1 MEHRR
6 SAASRGITLV
16 ELMIVVAIIG
26 VLAVLATVG
35 YGKWVSSS
43 KMAEG
48 TNMVAAI
55 RNGQENYFSQAGK
68 YLDVSKT
75 LNKGDLFPA
84 MTPTDAK
91 VPWVGECVWC
101 NVVGG
106 FQKLGVKSDK
116 PVYFG
121 YATVAGDETKDPD
134 ARGAVF
140 TEKGSAVKWTNE
152 AGGVPFTKPWF
163 IVAALADTNGNGK
176 YAGVCATSFGS
187 RVIIDNE
194 GE

>member
-1 MEHRR
+1 MEYRR
-6 SAASRGITLV
+6 SAASRGITLI

-26 VLAVLATVG
+26 VLAVLAAVG
-35 YGKWVSSS
+35 YGRWISAS
-43 KMAEG
+43 KMAEA

-55 RNGQENYFSQAGK
+55 RNGQENYYSQTAR

-75 LNKGDLFPA
+75 LNNGDLFPA
-84 MTPTDAK
+84 KNPNNGKTPWAGDC
-91 VPWVGECVWC
+91 GWC

-121 YATVAGDETKDPD
+121 YATVAGDETKDPA
-134 ARGAVF
+134 ARGAQF
-140 TEKGSAVKWTNE
+140 MSKGTGVDWSAEN
-152 AGGVPFTKPWF
+152 GGAAFTKPWF
-163 IVAALADTNGNGK
+163 IAAALADTNGNGK
-176 YAGVCATSFGS
+176 YAGVCATSFGK
-187 RVIIDNE
+187 RVIVDNE